1 LVSTHGA
8 GDKLRCRCAAK
19 QYKRPDEN
27 KLERIGQ
34 VISKRQQPKHDQP
47 KAKIIR
53 LGQRMHTAERI
64 PETQQPKLNSGY
76 FLFPAFSL
84 R

>member
-1 LVSTHGA
+1 LVSAHCT

-34 VISKRQQPKHDQP
+34 AIGK
-47 KAKIIR
+47 
-53 LGQRMHTAERI
+53 GQ
-64 PETQQPKLNSGY
+64 
-76 FLFPAFSL
+76 
-84 R
+84 